1 MKNYSIIRVGN
12 EYVVQAGD
20 KSILKTTSK
29 RKAARFITEARA
41 LLDLGTAPKLPPAA
55 DTGPSI
61 TRDPSELP

>member
-29 RKAARFITEARA
+29 RKAARFITEARV
-41 LLDLGTAPKLPPAA
+41 LLDSGTAPKRPPAA
-55 DTGPSI
+55 DTGAS
-61 TRDPSELP
+61 TARDPSELP